1 MAMGRPTATLLR
13 LFLFLW
19 IGGLI
24 GASLKP
30 APTPRGCAWAQEN
43 AETAHA
49 YFYDPVGR
57 RDPFLSPFHVAP
69 EQDVVASSTT
79 PLQRFDL
86 GQLKLVGVIWEA
98 SRPKALIEDRDGL
111 GYIVEAGTLIGAN
124 GGVIRTIEPERVV
137 IEEYETD
144 FSGERRTR
152 QRALRLAVAD
162 ASSAGGGTDTNR

>member
-1 MAMGRPTATLLR
+1 MAMGRSTTTLLR
-13 LFLFLW
+13 LLL
-19 IGGLI
+19 GTAGLS
-24 GASLKP
+24 SLLLP
-30 APTPRGCAWAQEN
+30 GVSVWAEGSME
-43 AETAHA
+43 AEHV

-57 RDPFLSPFHVAP
+57 RDPFLSPFHVTL
-69 EQDVVASSTT
+69 EHNVVDEATP
-79 PLQRFDL
+79 PLQRFTL

-124 GGVIRTIEPERVV
+124 GGVIRTIEPGRIL

-144 FSGERRTR
+144 FSGKRRTR

-162 ASSAGGGTDTNR
+162 APPTGGGTNTNR